1 MLDEDKT
8 KTGIPFTPYKERMID
23 GSKSP
28 NASQSFDSGI
38 AYEQNW

>member
-23 GSKSP
+23 GSESL
-28 NASQSFDSGI
+28 NASKSFDSGI
-38 AYEQNW
+38 AYQLNW